1 VKPIG
6 KTLAELSL
14 IDLSARILTG
24 ISFLT
29 LRSTGTCGKL
39 TGAPPENPLIQ
50 NRLKLIPHVI
60 PDFLNSPF
68 CLCI

>member
-39 TGAPPENPLIQ
+39 TGAPQKI
-50 NRLKLIPHVI
+50 R
-60 PDFLNSPF
+60 
-68 CLCI
+68 